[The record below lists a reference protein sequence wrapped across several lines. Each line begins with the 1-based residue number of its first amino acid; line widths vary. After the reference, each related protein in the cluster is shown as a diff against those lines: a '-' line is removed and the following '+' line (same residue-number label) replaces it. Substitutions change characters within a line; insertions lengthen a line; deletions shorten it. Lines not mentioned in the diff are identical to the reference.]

1 MGFGVLKM
9 LMGLLVLG
17 VLLVLLISTS
27 FFSDF
32 VLRMMN
38 RIPIHVN
45 AVAAASHEI
54 MAQVLKDEANEAA
67 AASAVAASAV
77 AASELD
83 SHGHHKKHS
92 QHHSHMTE
100 STGPT
105 TQEEQ
110 AKVRALADDTSAAN
124 TLMPAMETRVKPVLL
139 DGTLQSAQAIVV
151 LGGGLARDA
160 QGHIIPNIYT
170 QLRLRQAIS
179 QQQVTHLP
187 IFLTGV
193 EAPYMQEW
201 LEKQGASAE
210 WLEGRSMNTC
220 ENARFSALMLQ
231 KLGGAPKVELVTDAW
246 HIPRARWLFAMNG
259 IETVPI
265 PTPLPADPSPWW
277 PDWRN
282 VTHTRRA
289 MHELV
294 AFTRDR
300 WFGTVGCREIP
311 S

>member
-1 MGFGVLKM
+1 MGFGLLKM
-9 LMGLLVLG
+9 LMSVLTLVMLLGLLV
-17 VLLVLLISTS
+17 STS

-54 MAQVLKDEANEAA
+54 MAQVVKDEAQEAASA
-67 AASAVAASAV
+67 AASEAESR
-77 AASELD
+77 E
-83 SHGHHKKHS
+83 HHKKHAP
-92 QHHSHMTE
+92 HHGHVNE
-100 STGPT
+100 STKPT

-110 AKVRALADDTSAAN
+110 AKVRAMADDTSAAN
-124 TLMPAMETRVKPVLL
+124 TLMPTDETRVKPVVL

-151 LGGGLARDA
+151 LGGGLSRDT

-201 LEKQGASAE
+201 LEKQGVSAE

-289 MHELV
+289 LHELV